1 MPIYQTN
8 SDLYANLTELA
19 LGTFPKQCNY
29 CGITYKTV
37 DEFVLATLNIH
48 PNRSG
53 LKQGF
58 DDDGKV
64 IIELFRNCRCGSTLM
79 DVFHSRRDVSAEGSE
94 RRKQFDQLV
103 IRLGENGVQVM
114 EAKVVILK
122 WIRGQDCDLGKM
134 LKIERLA
141 QL

>member
-1 MPIYQTN
+1 MPIYQSN
-8 SDLYANLTELA
+8 SDLYANLTKLA
-19 LGTFPKQCNY
+19 LGKFPKQCNY

-37 DEFVLATLNIH
+37 DEFFITTLNIH

-58 DDDGKV
+58 DDDGEV

-79 DVFHSRRDVSAEGSE
+79 DVFRNRRDMTAEGSE

-103 IRLGENGVQVM
+103 VRLGENGIQVM
-114 EAKVVILK
+114 EAKAAILK
-122 WIRGQDCDLGKM
+122 WIRGQDSDLKKM
-134 LKIERLA
+134 LNIERLA
-141 QL
+141 